1 MANSNPEMIR
11 HRGRYYPVQGSIR
24 VRGREYF
31 LLRLL
36 SRRMPVR
43 TSTEAPS
50 SHRTA
55 VEERWLALN
64 ARRGPLDDLCSLHVL
79 PAEGLGSQR
88 LRVLQQLA
96 RSTPFVPQIF
106 DHQFQGDQVRIIT
119 DWVPGRTLAAYFEQ
133 RKQRTRS
140 ISPHEAFRLYRGLVQ
155 TLCGLHRSTGLV
167 HGDVHPSNIVLRSRS
182 TWLILID
189 FGSAWRTLES
199 TTVDG
204 GDGQRAAWSAP
215 ELHVHSTG
223 DERADQFSASVLL
236 FQMLTGEIPYS
247 RLGGSAIRVPVGSGR
262 PLWQPPSQLASQRH
276 PLTSTLWCQLDA
288 FLQRT
293 LSLQAADRF
302 ETDAAWQQATT
313 NLFQQ
318 LNKPTPRS
326 AGSLLDRLIRRCSR
340 YR

>member
-1 MANSNPEMIR
+1 MPNSDPEMIR
-11 HRGRYYPVQGSIR
+11 HRGRYYPVQGLIR

-36 SRRMPVR
+36 SRRMPER
-43 TSTEAPS
+43 MSNEDPS

-79 PAEGLGSQR
+79 PTEGLSNQR

-96 RSTPFVPQIF
+96 RSTPFVPQIL
-106 DHQFQGDQVRIIT
+106 DHQFQGNQVCIIT

-133 RKQRTRS
+133 RNQQTRS
-140 ISPHEAFRLYRGLVQ
+140 ISPYEAFRLYRGLVQ

-167 HGDVHPSNIVLRSRS
+167 HGDIHPSNIVLRSRS

-199 TTVDG
+199 TTNDG

-215 ELHVHSTG
+215 ESQVHPTA
-223 DERADQFSASVLL
+223 DERVDQFSASVLL

-247 RLGGSAIRVPVGSGR
+247 RLGGSAIRVPVGSGQ
-262 PLWQPPSQLASQRH
+262 PLWQAPSKLASERH
-276 PLTSTLWCQLDA
+276 PLTSALWRQLDS

-293 LSLQAADRF
+293 LSLKAADRF
-302 ETDAAWQQATT
+302 ETDAAWLQATS

-318 LNKPTPRS
+318 LNKPTPQS
-326 AGSLLDRLIRRCSR
+326 AGSLLDRLIRRWSPL
-340 YR
+340 